1 MRRRILLLA
10 AGFALWAVGI
20 EVRLVVLQVVEHAD
34 LQARAERQQMR
45 TLPAPAERGDI
56 LDRNGRILACS
67 VAADSIYAVPTE
79 ITDATRV
86 VGELCRALGDCTPA
100 ERTSLVDRLQQP
112 RAFTYIRR
120 QVSPEDVRRVEALNL
135 EGIGFLK
142 ESRRFYPNRD
152 LAAHVL
158 GYVGVD
164 NNGLAGIEAVYN
176 RQISGK
182 PGMVL
187 IQTDAR
193 RHAFSRIER
202 PPTSGS
208 TVELTIDEYLQYVA
222 QRELDRGV
230 EENHAVGGTAIVM
243 NPWTGEILALAND
256 PTFNPNTFQDS
267 TAIDRRDRA
276 VQDVYEPGSTFKIVT
291 ASAALQD
298 KVWSVNDTIDAR
310 GGTVRVG
317 NRIIHDTEDHGIV
330 TFPQFL
336 IESSNVA
343 AVKIAMKVGA
353 QRLGDYV
360 HRYGFGQELSP
371 DFLGQSSG
379 IVWNPDNWTDS
390 ALASV
395 SFGYQVSV
403 TPLQMITAMSVVA
416 NGGHLMEP
424 RVVRAFYADGRRI
437 AVPHTVVRRVISE
450 HVAHELA
457 GILQGVV
464 EDPQGTAYRTTRIPG
479 YTIAG
484 KTGTAAKLVDGRY
497 SKSDYNASFVGFLPA
512 DHPAL
517 AILVVIDSPHGPNG
531 YYGGSV
537 SGPVFKR
544 IAEAAVQYLGIPSAI
559 NPVPPVLVTKAALSR
574 PEDGGQAPGRIVR
587 VANMGESP
595 SAVPDLRGL
604 SARDALQELS
614 RIGMTAA
621 LSGNGVVV
629 DQDPAPGAPPEPGQA
644 CHLVLKRVDP
654 AAAASGGQP

>member
-20 EVRLVVLQVVEHAD
+20 EVRLVVLQVLEHAD
-34 LQARAERQQMR
+34 LHARAERQQMR
-45 TLPAPAERGDI
+45 TLTAPAERGDI

-67 VAADSIYAVPTE
+67 VDADSIYAVPTE
-79 ITDATRV
+79 ITDPSRAV
-86 VGELCRALGDCTPA
+86 NELCGALGDCTPD
-100 ERTSLVDRLQQP
+100 ERHALVDRLRQP
-112 RAFTYIRR
+112 RAFTYVRR

-135 EGIGFLK
+135 EGIGFVK
-142 ESRRFYPNRD
+142 QSRRFYPNRD

-164 NNGLAGIEAVYN
+164 NNGLAGIEAVYDK
-176 RQISGK
+176 QISGR

-208 TVELTIDEYLQYVA
+208 TVELTIDEYLQYIA

-230 EENHAVGGTAIVM
+230 EENHARGGTAIIM

-267 TAIDRRDRA
+267 TAVDRRDRA

-291 ASAALQD
+291 ASAALQE

-330 TFPQFL
+330 TFPEFL

-353 QRLGDYV
+353 DRLGDYV
-360 HRYGFGQELSP
+360 HRFGFGQELSP

-379 IVWNPDNWTDS
+379 IVWNPDKWTDS

-403 TPLQMITAMSVVA
+403 TPLQMVTAMSVVA
-416 NGGHLMEP
+416 NGGNLMEP
-424 RVVRAFYADGRRI
+424 RVVRAFYANGRRMP
-437 AVPHTVVRRVISE
+437 VPHTVVRRVISPR
-450 HVAHELA
+450 VAGLLA

-464 EDPQGTAYRTTRIPG
+464 EDDNGTARAARIPG
-479 YTIAG
+479 YLIAG

-517 AILVVIDSPHGPNG
+517 TILVVIDSPHGSHG

-537 SGPVFKR
+537 SAPVFQR
-544 IAEAAVQYLGIPSAI
+544 IAEAATQYLGIPSSI
-559 NPVPPVLVTKAALSR
+559 NPVPPVLVTKAAMHQATS
-574 PEDGGQAPGRIVR
+574 DDGQADRIVR
-587 VANMGESP
+587 IANTSQSP

-614 RIGMTAA
+614 RIGMTAELA
-621 LSGNGVVV
+621 GDGVVV
-629 DQDPAPGAPPEPGQA
+629 DQTPEPGADPEPGQA
-644 CHLVLKRVDP
+644 CHLVLKRVSP
-654 AAAASGGQP
+654 AVAAAGGQP